1 MSSYHFTSETV
12 SCPHLGRFLTFLSKH
27 VIFFVDLVRGSGLGV
42 CVCVRMCQTSMRT
55 HSLRSAVPSLKRA
68 HYVPNMFVSEVGI
81 WVSVCWEQGLATGE
95 HGVERC
101 FREPRRA
108 RYIHCNDCEQI
119 CSERFALKRVRL
131 AFSSL
136 QRSAVGGAK
145 QRNATF
151 C

>member
-1 MSSYHFTSETV
+1 MSPSWAFSYFSVET
-12 SCPHLGRFLTFLSKH
+12 CD
-27 VIFFVDLVRGSGLGV
+27 IFCRSGPGIWFG

-68 HYVPNMFVSEVGI
+68 PSVPKMFVSEVGI
-81 WVSVCWEQGLATGE
+81 WGSVCWEQGLATGE

-108 RYIHCNDCEQI
+108 RYIQCNVREQI

>member
-12 SCPHLGRFLTFLSKH
+12 SCPHLGRFLSKH
-27 VIFFVDLVRGSGLGV
+27 VIFLSIRSGDLVW
-42 CVCVRMCQTSMRT
+42 VCVRMCRTSIHT

-68 HYVPNMFVSEVGI
+68 PSVPKMFVSEVGI
-81 WVSVCWEQGLATGE
+81 WGSVCWEQGLATGE